1 MYSKIALT
9 IGGSDSGGGAG
20 IQADL
25 RTFMSLKVHGC
36 TAITCITAQNSI
48 EVTGVEAVQSNIL
61 INQIDSL
68 FSDFKIHS
76 LKTGMLLN
84 EQIIINTATKLKEY
98 SIPKIIDPVMVSR
111 TGTKL
116 IEDSAINAY
125 KKLIFPQAEIV
136 TPNIYEANLLSD
148 VQIRNEE
155 DIEMSAQNILK
166 FGSKAVLLKGGGLNR
181 LKGKDFYID
190 NEGNR
195 EWLINKFVKTSNTH
209 GSGCTLSAAICSYV
223 ALGFDLIESIKKA
236 KSFIERSLE
245 KSYKIGSGP
254 GPLGHY
260 QKQQTDN

>member
-1 MYSKIALT
+1 MYSKVALS

-25 RTFMSLKVHGC
+25 KTFMSIKVHGC

-48 EVTGVEAVQSNIL
+48 EVTGVEAVESNIL
-61 INQIDSL
+61 INQIDAL
-68 FSDFKIHS
+68 FSDFEIQS

-84 EQIIINTATKLKEY
+84 ERIIIDTGTKIKEY

-111 TGTKL
+111 TGAKL

-125 KKLIFPQAEIV
+125 KKFLFPEAEIL

-148 VQIRNEE
+148 VKIKNEE
-155 DIEMSAQNILK
+155 DIEISAQEILK
-166 FGSKAVLLKGGGLNR
+166 LGPKAVLIKGGGLNSI
-181 LKGKDFYID
+181 KGRDYYID
-190 NEGNR
+190 KEGNSD
-195 EWLINKFVKTSNTH
+195 WLINRYVNTSNTH
-209 GSGCTLSAAICSYV
+209 GSGCTLSAAICSYT
-223 ALGFDLIESIKKA
+223 ALGFTLIESIKKA

-254 GPLGHY
+254 GPLGHH
-260 QKQQTDN
+260 Q

>member
-1 MYSKIALT
+1 MYSKIVLS

-25 RTFMSLKVHGC
+25 RTFMSIKVHGC

-48 EVTGVEAVQSNIL
+48 GVIAVEAVESHML
-61 INQIDSL
+61 INQIDAL
-68 FSDFKIHS
+68 FSDFEIQS

-84 EQIIINTATKLKEY
+84 ERIIINTGTKLQEY
-98 SIPKIIDPVMVSR
+98 SIPKIIDPVMVAR
-111 TGTKL
+111 TGSKL

-125 KKLIFPQAEIV
+125 KKFLFPEAEIV

-148 VQIRNEE
+148 VQIKNEE
-155 DIEMSAQNILK
+155 DIEISAHEILK
-166 FGSKAVLLKGGGLNR
+166 LGPKAVLIKGGGLNF

-190 NEGNR
+190 KDGNR
-195 EWLINKFVKTSNTH
+195 DWLINKFINTSNTH

-223 ALGFDLIESIKKA
+223 ALGFNLIESIKKA
-236 KSFIERSLE
+236 KYFIEKSLE

-260 QKQQTDN
+260 Q

>member
-1 MYSKIALT
+1 MYSKVVLS

-36 TAITCITAQNSI
+36 TVITCITAQNSV
-48 EVTGVEAVQSNIL
+48 EVTCVEAVQAHTL
-61 INQIDSL
+61 INQIETL
-68 FSDFKIHS
+68 FSDLEIQA

-84 EQIIINTATKLKEY
+84 ENIIINTANKLKEF

-111 TGTKL
+111 TGSKL

-125 KKLIFPQAEIV
+125 KKLLFPQAEIV
-136 TPNIYEANLLSD
+136 TPNIFEANLLSNI
-148 VQIRNEE
+148 QIENEL
-155 DIEMSAQNILK
+155 DIEKSARIILRL
-166 FGSKAVLLKGGGLNR
+166 GPKAVLIKGGGINH

-190 NEGNR
+190 QTGKTH
-195 EWLINKFVKTSNTH
+195 WFINKLVNTSNTH
-209 GSGCTLSAAICSYV
+209 GSGCTLSAAICSYL
-223 ALGFDLIESIKKA
+223 ALGFDLIESVNNA
-236 KSFIERSLE
+236 KIFIERSLE

-260 QKQQTDN
+260 Q

>member
-1 MYSKIALT
+1 MYSKIVLS

-25 RTFMSLKVHGC
+25 RTFMSIKVHGC
-36 TAITCITAQNSI
+36 SAITCITAQNSI
-48 EVTGVEAVQSNIL
+48 GVTGVEAVESHIL
-61 INQIDSL
+61 INQIDAL
-68 FSDFKIHS
+68 FSDFEIKS

-84 EQIIINTATKLKEY
+84 ERIIINTGTKLQGY
-98 SIPKIIDPVMVSR
+98 SIPKIIDPVMVAR
-111 TGTKL
+111 TGSKL

-125 KKLIFPQAEIV
+125 KKFLFPEAEIV

-148 VQIRNEE
+148 VQINNEE
-155 DIEMSAQNILK
+155 DIEKSAQEILK
-166 FGSKAVLLKGGGLNR
+166 LGPKAVLIKGGGLNS

-190 NEGNR
+190 REGKR
-195 EWLINKFVKTSNTH
+195 DWLINKFINTSNTH
-209 GSGCTLSAAICSYV
+209 GSGCTLSAAICSYI
-223 ALGFDLIESIKKA
+223 ALGFNLIESIKKA

-260 QKQQTDN
+260 Q

>member
-1 MYSKIALT
+1 MYSKVALS

-36 TAITCITAQNSI
+36 TAITCITAQNSL
-48 EVTGVEAVQSNIL
+48 EVTCVEAVQVNTL

-68 FSDFKIHS
+68 FSDFEIQS

-84 EQIIINTATKLKEY
+84 EDIIINTSRKLKEY

-111 TGTKL
+111 TGSKL
-116 IEDSAINAY
+116 IEDTAINAY
-125 KKLIFPQAEIV
+125 KKLLFPQAEIV
-136 TPNIYEANLLSD
+136 TPNIFEANLLSNI
-148 VQIRNEE
+148 QIKNEV
-155 DIEMSAQNILK
+155 DIEKSAENILRLGPK
-166 FGSKAVLLKGGGLNR
+166 SVLIKGGGLNN

-190 NEGNR
+190 KTGKRN
-195 EWLINKFVKTSNTH
+195 WFINKFVNTSNTH
-209 GSGCTLSAAICSYV
+209 GSGCTLSAAICSYL
-223 ALGFDLIESIKKA
+223 ALGFNLIESINNA
-236 KSFIERSLE
+236 KLFIERSLQ

-260 QKQQTDN
+260 Q

>member
-1 MYSKIALT
+1 MYSKIVLS

-25 RTFMSLKVHGC
+25 RTFMSIKVHGC

-48 EVTGVEAVQSNIL
+48 GVTSLEAVESHIL
-61 INQIDSL
+61 INQIDAL
-68 FSDFKIHS
+68 FSDFEIQS

-84 EQIIINTATKLKEY
+84 ERIIINTGTKLQEY

-111 TGTKL
+111 TGAKL

-125 KKLIFPQAEIV
+125 KKFLFPGAEIV

-148 VQIRNEE
+148 VQIKNEE
-155 DIEMSAQNILK
+155 DIEKSAQEILK
-166 FGSKAVLLKGGGLNR
+166 LGPKAVLIKGGGLNS

-190 NEGNR
+190 KDGNR
-195 EWLINKFVKTSNTH
+195 DWLINKVINTSNTH

-223 ALGFDLIESIKKA
+223 ALGFNLIESIKKA
-236 KSFIERSLE
+236 KYFIEKSLE

-260 QKQQTDN
+260 Q

>member
-1 MYSKIALT
+1 MYSKIVLS

-25 RTFMSLKVHGC
+25 RTFMSIKVHGC

-48 EVTGVEAVQSNIL
+48 GVTGVEAVESHIL
-61 INQIDSL
+61 INQIDAL
-68 FSDFKIHS
+68 FSDFEIKS

-84 EQIIINTATKLKEY
+84 ERIIINTGTKLQEY

-111 TGTKL
+111 TGAKL

-125 KKLIFPQAEIV
+125 KKLLFPEAEIV

-148 VQIRNEE
+148 VQIKNEE
-155 DIEMSAQNILK
+155 DIEISAQEILK
-166 FGSKAVLLKGGGLNR
+166 LGPKAVLIKGGGLNN

-190 NEGNR
+190 KIGKRN
-195 EWLINKFVKTSNTH
+195 WFMNKFVNTLNTH
-209 GSGCTLSAAICSYV
+209 GSGCTLSAAICSYL
-223 ALGFDLIESIKKA
+223 ALGFNLIESINKA
-236 KSFIERSLE
+236 KYFIERSLE

-260 QKQQTDN
+260 Q

>member
-1 MYSKIALT
+1 MYSKIVLS
-9 IGGSDSGGGAG
+9 IGGSDSSGGAG

-25 RTFMSLKVHGC
+25 RTFMSIKVHGC
-36 TAITCITAQNSI
+36 TVITCITAQNSMG
-48 EVTGVEAVQSNIL
+48 VTGVEAVESNIL
-61 INQIDSL
+61 INQIDAL
-68 FSDFKIHS
+68 FSDFDIQS

-84 EQIIINTATKLKEY
+84 ERIIINTGTKLQEY

-111 TGTKL
+111 TGAKL

-125 KKLIFPQAEIV
+125 KKFLFPVAEIV

-148 VQIRNEE
+148 VQIKNEE
-155 DIEMSAQNILK
+155 DIEKSAQEILK
-166 FGSKAVLLKGGGLNR
+166 MGPKAVLIKGGGLNS

-190 NEGNR
+190 KDGNR
-195 EWLINKFVKTSNTH
+195 DWLINKVINTSNTH

-223 ALGFDLIESIKKA
+223 ALGFNLIESIKKA
-236 KSFIERSLE
+236 KYFIEKSLE

-260 QKQQTDN
+260 Q